1 MIDLPPLPNP
11 AVPYLT
17 GPDDYPEFTADQM
30 RSYGEACALA
40 GRARWIGYCAS
51 MAGIER
57 GASVTLGEDMAQMAA
72 WVTAEIK
79 ARKNRG

>member
-1 MIDLPPLPNP
+1 MIDLPPLPEP
-11 AVPYLT
+11 SFRD
-17 GPDDYPEFTADQM
+17 PDNVYSPQEM

-40 GRARWIGYCAS
+40 ERARWIGYCAS